1 MSDVRPP
8 SGTQWTLSAHDQ
20 ELVVV
25 ESGGGI
31 RSYRVGGEDVL
42 FGYDEAAK
50 CDAGRG
56 QHLIPW
62 PNRIRDGVYTFAD
75 KKQQLPLTEPA
86 RNNASHGLTRWAN
99 WHLVEQ
105 SGDRLV
111 VGYQLLPQP
120 GWDGI
125 LDLTITYE
133 LTGEGLVVTPAATNA
148 GSAAVPFGY
157 GAHPYLTAGEESVD
171 ELRLETALGERLHEH
186 APHALGVT
194 RVGAA
199 GVEAGADR
207 VVERLDDVVA
217 VRLLRRDDQACG
229 RPRLFEEGPVIIGQV
244 AALVEDGEAHDAPG
258 DAHVTRLLDLHEPAG
273 RHPRPRAHRVE
284 EHLDDR
290 GCGLGLIFAHR
301 PILPPRA
308 LVQGWAAPPE
318 RLWRTPLRAP
328 PFLNPAGRTP
338 LT

>member
-31 RSYRVGGEDVL
+31 RSYRAGGRDVL
-42 FGYDEAAK
+42 FGYDQDAK

-171 ELRLETALGERLHEH
+171 ELRLALPAATVLEVDDRLIPTGTAPVPSEFDFRSPRPIGATQFDHAFTDLAADGEADGARWTIT
-186 APHALGVT
+186 V
-194 RVGAA
+194 AA
-199 GVEAGADR
+199 GGRVSSVWADAAAYPYAQVFTGDSLPGGR
-207 VVERLDDVVA
+207 SRRTGVA
-217 VRLLRRDDQACG
+217 VEPMTCPANAFATG
-229 RPRLFEEGPVIIGQV
+229 
-244 AALVEDGEAHDAPG
+244 AALVLEPGATWSASWGVTSDDAAGE
-258 DAHVTRLLDLHEPAG
+258 
-273 RHPRPRAHRVE
+273 
-284 EHLDDR
+284 
-290 GCGLGLIFAHR
+290 
-301 PILPPRA
+301 
-308 LVQGWAAPPE
+308 
-318 RLWRTPLRAP
+318 
-328 PFLNPAGRTP
+328 
-338 LT
+338 